1 MIQLSVQ
8 ISAKEESPDTHC
20 SIGIVNMEAPISV
33 AEIEGAAEVVTVIG
47 LFSMKGEGKP
57 AFLTNEQWKIVQEDT
72 VKTMSKIGLMLM
84 EHIDRYTAEGG

>member
-20 SIGIVNMEAPISV
+20 SIGIVSMEAPIS
-33 AEIEGAAEVVTVIG
+33 
-47 LFSMKGEGKP
+47 
-57 AFLTNEQWKIVQEDT
+57 DT

-84 EHIDRYTAEGG
+84 EHIDRYTAKGG